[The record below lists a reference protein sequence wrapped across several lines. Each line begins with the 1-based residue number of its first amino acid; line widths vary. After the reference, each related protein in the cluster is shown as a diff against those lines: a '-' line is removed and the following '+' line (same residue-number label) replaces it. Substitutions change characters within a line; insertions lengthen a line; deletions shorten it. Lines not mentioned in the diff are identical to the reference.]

1 MEVKNMVYIMITT
14 WNLASKVAEVGKKFL
29 EVRKTPLDRSIMKR
43 VVPMGVRMLKDGI
56 RNVAIYDVKPGKTEE
71 ALGEMTKR
79 MLTFSEIEGFEFEM
93 EVLMSGTEAMPLI
106 GLKMPEG

>member
-1 MEVKNMVYIMITT
+1 MVYIMITT
-14 WNLASKVAEVGKKFL
+14 WGPASKVAEVGKKFI

-56 RNVAIYDVKPGKTEE
+56 RNIGIYEVKPGKTEE
-71 ALGEMTKR
+71 AMGELTKR
-79 MLTFSEIEGFEFEM
+79 MLAFSEIEGFEVEM

-106 GLKMPEG
+106 GLKMPEE

>member
-1 MEVKNMVYIMITT
+1 MVYIMITT
-14 WNLASKVAEVGKKFL
+14 WSPASKVAEVGKKFI

-56 RNVAIYDVKPGKTEE
+56 RNVGIYDVKPGKTEE
-71 ALGEMTKR
+71 ALGDLTKR
-79 MLTFSEIEGFEFEM
+79 MLAFSEIEGFKSEM

-106 GLKMPEG
+106 GLKMPEE